1 MPQEEGQL
9 SHLKNSELQD
19 RTVNKQTRKH
29 VGNSGKDRLY
39 RTTKITLWFGH
50 IKQDEA
56 GAPG

>member
-39 RTTKITLWFGH
+39 RTTKITL
-50 IKQDEA
+50 
-56 GAPG
+56 